1 VIPEAADALARARH
15 LCIVLLTGLGDVVH
29 GLPIVNAIR
38 SVRPDLRVTWVAEPM
53 PAQLLSPHTSID
65 SVVAWHKKAGLRG
78 VRELRARL
86 ANAQF
91 DLTLNFNIYFKAVV
105 PTLLSRA
112 PVRLGF
118 GRGRARDG
126 VWLAHTHNLPS
137 GPRKHTQDMFLDFL
151 DALGV
156 ARPDPLEW
164 RLHLTDGERAAQV
177 RFFER
182 FEGRPV
188 CAVVPASA
196 NPKKDWVADRHVPL
210 VDALAGLGF
219 GVVLAGGPGA
229 RESAIAT
236 SIVARAS
243 RTPAWGLGEGVRRLL
258 WLLAGCDLVIAPDT
272 GPVHVARA
280 LDIPVIGLY
289 GHTNPWRVG
298 PYRRFADLWVDAY
311 DDPDE
316 PPDPSN
322 FEPRHGRME
331 RITVDDVMARVHRA
345 IGLHGLRVG

>member
-1 VIPEAADALARARH
+1 VIAEAADALAGARH

-38 SVRPDLRVTWVAEPM
+38 SARPDLRVTWVAEPM
-53 PAQLLSPHTSID
+53 PAQLLSPHESIQT
-65 SVVAWHKKAGLRG
+65 VVAWHKKAGWRG
-78 VRELRARL
+78 VRELRTHL
-86 ANAQF
+86 ATTRF
-91 DLTLNFNIYFKAVV
+91 DLTLNFNIYFKATV

-126 VWLAHTHNLPS
+126 VWLTHTHNLPH

-156 ARPDPLEW
+156 ARPEPLQW
-164 RLHLTDGERAAQV
+164 RLHLTDAEQEAQA
-177 RFFER
+177 RYFAR

-188 CAVVPASA
+188 CALVPASA
-196 NPKKDWVADRHVPL
+196 NPSKDWVAERHVPL
-210 VDALAGLGF
+210 VDALSELGF

-229 RESAIAT
+229 RETAVAT
-236 SIVARAS
+236 GIVERAR

-272 GPVHVARA
+272 GPVHIARA

-298 PYRRFADLWVDAY
+298 PYRKFEDLWVDSY
-311 DDPDE
+311 DEPGA
-316 PPDPSN
+316 PPDPAN

-331 RITVDDVMARVHRA
+331 RITVDDVMVRVHRA
-345 IGLHGLRVG
+345 IGLYGIQLT

>member
-38 SVRPDLRVTWVAEPM
+38 AARPDLRVTWVAEPM
-53 PAQLLSPHTSID
+53 PAQLLSPHDAIHT
-65 SVVAWHKKAGLRG
+65 VVAWNKKAGWRG

-86 ANAQF
+86 ATTRF
-91 DLTLNFNIYFKAVV
+91 DLTLNFNIYFKALL

-112 PVRLGF
+112 PVRTGF

-126 VWLAHTHNLPS
+126 VWLAHTHNLPF

-151 DALGV
+151 DALNV
-156 ARPDPLEW
+156 PRPAPLEW
-164 RLHLTDGERAAQV
+164 RLHLTDTERDAQA
-177 RFFER
+177 RFFAH

-188 CAVVPASA
+188 CALVPASA
-196 NPKKDWVADRHVPL
+196 NLNKDWVPERHAPL
-210 VDALAGLGF
+210 VDALSELGF

-229 RESAIAT
+229 RETAIAT
-236 SIVARAS
+236 GIVERAS
-243 RTPAWGLGEGVRRLL
+243 RTPTWGLGEGVRRLL

-272 GPVHVARA
+272 GPVHIARA

-298 PYRRFADLWVDAY
+298 PYRKFEDLWVDAY
-311 DDPDE
+311 DEPDE

-331 RITVDDVMARVHRA
+331 RITVDDVMARVYRA
-345 IGLHGLRVG
+345 VGLYGIQLD